1 MVSWVSFGLSWV
13 FWLVL
18 SLFGDFLN
26 LQRSFEV
33 ILRSCSKINH
43 NSSCYNLIWFN
54 SYCCGYYDS
63 DSIILKY
70 ILLYNPYYSHLIILS
85 FRAVSRSGSKST
97 NSTNDR
103 NTTYYHSFWWLSIN
117 RLFKNC
123 AIPRRVI
130 YDYVI
135 IT

>member
-1 MVSWVSFGLSWV
+1 MLSWVSFGLSWV

-18 SLFGDFLN
+18 GLFGDFLN
-26 LQRSFEV
+26 LKRSFEV

-63 DSIILKY
+63 DSIIYKS
-70 ILLYNPYYSHLIILS
+70 YNIILS
-85 FRAVSRSGSKST
+85 ILFPSYNIIFRAVSRFGSKSS

-103 NTTYYHSFWWLSIN
+103 NTTYYHSFRWLSIN
-117 RLFKNC
+117 RLFQNC

-130 YDYVI
+130 YHYVI